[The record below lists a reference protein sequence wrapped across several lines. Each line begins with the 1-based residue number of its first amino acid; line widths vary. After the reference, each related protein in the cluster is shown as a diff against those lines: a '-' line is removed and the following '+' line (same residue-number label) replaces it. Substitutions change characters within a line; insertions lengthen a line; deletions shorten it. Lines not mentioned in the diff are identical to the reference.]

1 MRSRSIR
8 VEARKLLALGV
19 PVAITQLGAMTLGV
33 VDTIMV
39 GHVGVLELDA
49 SALGNL
55 WIMGTMIL
63 GIGTIFGMDPL
74 VSQAHG
80 SGDRRTVAL
89 TLQRGIVI
97 ALACSL
103 PIGAS
108 WFLTGPVLR
117 GLGQDAALADAAH
130 EYVIL
135 QVPSLAFFFVF
146 NAVRQWL
153 QGRGIVG
160 PALWVVLLANLFN
173 AGANWVLIF
182 GHLGVPALGLE
193 GAAIATASTRVFQCV
208 GLVLW
213 VRMLRLHR
221 GGWIPWSRQALE
233 PRGLSLMLRLGI
245 PIGIQYG
252 LEVWAFQ
259 AATLLAGRLGE
270 VPLAAH
276 VIALNLASLTFMV
289 PLGMSI
295 GTATRVGNLVGA
307 GKRRAAQRAAYV
319 GLGMGAGVMTLAA
332 VAFVTLRH
340 QLPAAF
346 TNDADTRMLAAS
358 ILPIAAAF
366 QLFDGTQAVGAGVL
380 RGMGATR
387 PAAVINLVGFYVLA
401 LPTAWW
407 LGFHMELGV
416 QGVWWGLCV
425 GLASVA
431 AALVLYVRVR
441 GPAHAV
447 ALDVTRRD
455 A

>member
-1 MRSRSIR
+1 MARRRPIR
-8 VEARKLLALGV
+8 TEARKLLALGV

-49 SALGNL
+49 AALGNL
-55 WIMGTMIL
+55 WLMGTMIFGL
-63 GIGTIFGMDPL
+63 GVIFGMDPL

-89 TLQRGIVI
+89 TLQRGIVV
-97 ALACSL
+97 ALACSV
-103 PIGAS
+103 PTVAS
-108 WFLTGPVLR
+108 WFFTGPVLR
-117 GLGQDAALADAAH
+117 GLGQDAALASAAH
-130 EYVIL
+130 EYVIA
-135 QVPSLAFFFVF
+135 QTPSLAFFFVF

-160 PALWVVLLANLFN
+160 PALWVVLIANVFN
-173 AGANWVLIF
+173 AFANWVLVF
-182 GHLGVPALGLE
+182 GHLGVPALGLQ
-193 GAAIATASTRVFQCV
+193 GAAIATASTRVFQCI
-208 GLVLW
+208 GLVIW
-213 VRMLRLHR
+213 VRAMGLHR
-221 GGWIPWSRQALE
+221 HGWIPWSREALE
-233 PRGLSLMLRLGI
+233 PRGLAVLLRLGI

-252 LEVWAFQ
+252 LEIWAFQ

-270 VPLAAH
+270 IPLAAH
-276 VIALNLASLTFMV
+276 VIALNLASLTFML

-307 GKRRAAQRAAYV
+307 GKRRAAQRSAYI
-319 GLGMGAGVMTLAA
+319 GLGLGAAVMSLAA
-332 VAFVTLRH
+332 IAFVTLRDL
-340 QLPAAF
+340 LPAMF
-346 TNDADTRMLAAS
+346 TSDVETRVLAAS

-387 PAAVINLVGFYVLA
+387 PAAIINLVGFYALA

-407 LGFHMELGV
+407 LGFELELGV
-416 QGVWWGLCV
+416 RGIWWGLCL

-431 AALVLYVRVR
+431 VALVLYVRIR
-441 GPAHAV
+441 GPAHAI
-447 ALDVTRRD
+447 ALVLTKS
-455 A
+455 

>member
-1 MRSRSIR
+1 MRWRAIR

-49 SALGNL
+49 AALGNL
-55 WIMGTMIL
+55 WLLGTMIL

-89 TLQRGIVI
+89 TLQRGILI
-97 ALACSL
+97 ALACSI

-108 WFLTGPVLR
+108 WLLTGTALR
-117 GLGQDAALADAAH
+117 SFGQEAALADAAH
-130 EYVIL
+130 EYVVL
-135 QVPSLAFFFVF
+135 QIPSLAFFFVF
-146 NAVRQWL
+146 NAIRQWL

-160 PALWVVLLANLFN
+160 PALWVVLLANVFN
-173 AGANWVLIF
+173 VVANWVLIF
-182 GHLGVPALGLE
+182 GHLGMPALGLE

-208 GLVLW
+208 ALVIW
-213 VRMLRLHR
+213 VRALRLHQ
-221 GGWIPWSRQALE
+221 GGWIPWSREALD
-233 PRGLSLMLRLGI
+233 PRGLSVVLRLGI

-270 VPLAAH
+270 IPLAAH

-307 GKRRAAQRAAYV
+307 GKRRDAQRAAYV
-319 GLGMGAGVMTLAA
+319 GLGMGAAVMTLAA
-332 VAFVTLRH
+332 AAFITLRDL
-340 QLPAAF
+340 LPAAF
-346 TNDADTRMLAAS
+346 TDDVETRMLAAS

-387 PAAVINLVGFYVLA
+387 PAALINLVGFYVLA
-401 LPTAWW
+401 LPIAWW
-407 LGFHMELGV
+407 LGFHQALGV
-416 QGVWWGLCV
+416 RGVWWGLCL

-447 ALDVTRRD
+447 AVGVFDR
-455 A
+455 